1 MLYAVLERLE
11 NSRPSKMGMGRCYSP
26 GYTVVHLKEA
36 SMKKM
41 WLAVS
46 AMTLMMSGIVF
57 AQAETP
63 VIDQRQAN
71 QDQRIDQG
79 IANGQL
85 NKREANR
92 LNRQQEHVN
101 KMEDRAMSDG
111 AMTKGNEPGSVRHR
125 IVPRTILLARNTTA
139 RGSGIGNSKLC
150 GLDGALRIVS

>member
-1 MLYAVLERLE
+1 
-11 NSRPSKMGMGRCYSP
+11 
-26 GYTVVHLKEA
+26 
-36 SMKKM
+36 MKKLL
-41 WLAVS
+41 LAVS

-79 IANGQL
+79 IASGQL
-85 NKREANR
+85 NEREANR

-111 AMTKGNEPGSVRHR
+111 VMTKRERARVGAAQESRLAPYCSRKTRPPRQAASVIRSCAEPGGPEAYSCSTSRV
-125 IVPRTILLARNTTA
+125 
-139 RGSGIGNSKLC
+139 
-150 GLDGALRIVS
+150 